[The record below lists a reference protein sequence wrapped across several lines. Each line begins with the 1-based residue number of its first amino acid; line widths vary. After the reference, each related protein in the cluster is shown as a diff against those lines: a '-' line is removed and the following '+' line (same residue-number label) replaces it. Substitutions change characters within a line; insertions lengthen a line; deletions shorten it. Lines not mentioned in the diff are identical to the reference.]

1 MMALLIVGVP
11 VLLLFIWFIATYNR
25 FVQLRNHCTEAWSNI
40 DTELKRRYELIPN
53 LVATVKGY
61 AAHERGLLEEVTR
74 LRAACAQNNG
84 PVGEQA
90 TSERA
95 LVAALGKVFVL
106 AERYPE
112 LKASANFLAL
122 QEELTNTE
130 DRLQAA
136 RRFFNGNVRENNNLV
151 ESFPSNLV
159 ANMFSFTLR
168 DFFEV
173 EPAVRGAEVRVD
185 FGKGE

>member
-1 MMALLIVGVP
+1 MPPEYMPLIVLAVP
-11 VLLLFIWFIATYNR
+11 VLLALVWFIATYNR
-25 FVQLRNHCTEAWSNI
+25 FVSLRNHCTEAWSNI

-61 AAHERGLLEEVTR
+61 AAHERGVLEEVTR

-90 TSERA
+90 VSERA

-112 LKASANFLAL
+112 LKASSNFLAL

-151 ESFPSNLV
+151 ESFPTNLV
-159 ANMFSFTLR
+159 AGMFGFRQR

-173 EPAVRGAEVRVD
+173 EAAFQRETPRVQL
-185 FGKGE
+185 

>member
-1 MMALLIVGVP
+1 MPAEYIPLIAVAVPALLALV
-11 VLLLFIWFIATYNR
+11 WFVATYNR
-25 FVQLRNHCTEAWSNI
+25 FVQLGNHCTEAWSNI

-53 LVATVKGY
+53 LVATVQGY

-90 TSERA
+90 VSERA

-112 LKASANFLAL
+112 LKASTNFLAL

-151 ESFPSNLV
+151 ESFPSNLI
-159 ANMFSFTLR
+159 AGLCGFRQR

-173 EPAVRGAEVRVD
+173 ESALQRETPQVRL
-185 FGKGE
+185 